1 MAVTIVVFNEFKLK
15 QFNGNAIDLDT
26 DTIKV
31 ALFKSDY
38 TPDVTDEFFSEIV
51 AGGTE
56 CSGTNY
62 TQGGVA
68 LASPAFSGT
77 TTVLFDATD
86 TSWTTATITDARY
99 GIIYKDTGNDAT
111 SPLIGYIDF
120 GENKSVTAGT
130 FTIQWSATDKVLKI
144 TSS

>member
-1 MAVTIVVFNEFKLK
+1 MAVTCVVFNQFKLK

-38 TPDVTDEFFSEIV
+38 TPDVTDEFFSEII
-51 AGGTE
+51 AAGTE
-56 CSGTNY
+56 CSGTGY
-62 TQGGVA
+62 TQGGATVA
-68 LASPAFSGT
+68 NAAFSGT
-77 TTVLFDATD
+77 TTVLFDADD
-86 TSWTTATITDARY
+86 TTWTTATITDARY
-99 GIIYKDTGNDAT
+99 GIVYKDTGTDAT

-130 FTIQWSATDKVLKI
+130 FTIQWHATDKILKI

>member
-1 MAVTIVVFNEFKLK
+1 MAVTVVVFNNFKLK

-38 TPDVTDEFFSEIV
+38 TPDVAHDFFDDIV
-51 AGGTE
+51 GGGTE

-68 LASPAFSGT
+68 LANPAFSGT
-77 TTVLFDATD
+77 TTVLFDADD
-86 TSWTTATITDARY
+86 TEWTGATITDARY
-99 GIIYKDTGNDAT
+99 GIVYKDTGNDAT
-111 SPLIGYIDF
+111 SPLVGYIDF
-120 GENKSVTAGT
+120 GENKSVSGGT
-130 FTIQWSATDKVLKI
+130 FKIQWHATDKILKI